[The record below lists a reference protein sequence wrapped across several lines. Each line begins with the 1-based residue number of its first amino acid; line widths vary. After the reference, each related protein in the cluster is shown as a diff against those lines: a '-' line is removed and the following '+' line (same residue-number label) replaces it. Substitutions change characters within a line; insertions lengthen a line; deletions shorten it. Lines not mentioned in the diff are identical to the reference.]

1 MISSKKMD
9 CRVRPG
15 NDRDGVGTLRFARPW
30 TLSDI
35 ASDCMT
41 DLLLGLASP
50 EFWRGCGSALVAL
63 GVIGVAGVIFLP
75 DAKRGMQKGLALLC
89 IATLL
94 VGLALGR
101 FGESAL
107 LAEARERASVAE
119 LELTRLTTP
128 RTLATERAA
137 ARRGAAQGLR
147 RTGIRGASGGRAPRM
162 HTRCGTCSTDACRR
176 AMGPSDAGRACR
188 RRSARRHPLAPNSG
202 VTVFVAASRANEL
215 ATAAQALA
223 AALMAEGIIAGV
235 SASAGPR
242 MEQRPNVIAIEIG
255 RKP

>member
-1 MISSKKMD
+1 
-9 CRVRPG
+9 
-15 NDRDGVGTLRFARPW
+15 
-30 TLSDI
+30 
-35 ASDCMT
+35 MT

-63 GVIGVAGVIFLP
+63 GVIGVAGLILLP
-75 DAKRGMQKGLALLC
+75 DAKRELQKGLALLF

-94 VGLALGR
+94 AGLAVAR

-128 RTLATERAA
+128 RTLAPDAQQRVA
-137 ARRGAAQGLR
+137 ARVKAFAGQQFEGQVAPGSEDAHALWEVLDKTLASAQWVRVPPVGLAV
-147 RTGIRGASGGRAPRM
+147 GEP
-162 HTRCGTCSTDACRR
+162 
-176 AMGPSDAGRACR
+176 PAGV
-188 RRSARRHPLAPNSG
+188 PLAPNSG

-215 ATAAQALA
+215 AAPAQALA

-242 MEQRPNVIAIEIG
+242 MEQRPNVIALEIG